1 VRDVVI
7 TDFPVRQPAPP
18 HAPRVLVVDDDRDLV
33 LSLVALLRTEAY
45 GAHGVH
51 NAANILQDIR
61 AYDPDVVILD
71 IVMPGKT
78 GWDAAREI
86 RAELPGRKL
95 ALIGMSGEHTR
106 GVDRAQSES
115 NGFDFYLMKPCDPS
129 VLLTL
134 LRWLSIQ
141 SPFRS
146 SFR

>member
-1 VRDVVI
+1 MRDVVI

-45 GAHGVH
+45 EARGAHD
-51 NAANILQDIR
+51 AANILQDIR

-71 IVMPGKT
+71 IAMPGKT
-78 GWDAAREI
+78 GWDAAKEI
-86 RAELPGRKL
+86 RAGIPGKKP

-106 GVDRAQSES
+106 GLDRTHSEL
-115 NGFDFYLMKPCDPS
+115 NGFDFYLMKPCDPH

>member
-1 VRDVVI
+1 MREVFI
-7 TDFPVRQPAPP
+7 TDIPARQPAPP
-18 HAPRVLVVDDDRDLV
+18 HAARVLVVDDDRDLV

-45 GAHGVH
+45 EARGVH
-51 NAANILQDIR
+51 DATQILQTIR
-61 AYDPDVVILD
+61 EYGPDVVILD
-71 IVMPGKT
+71 IAMPGKT

-86 RAELPGRKL
+86 RARMPGKKP
-95 ALIGMSGEHTR
+95 ALIGMSGEHTT
-106 GVDRAQSES
+106 GADRMHSEL
-115 NGFDFYLMKPCDPS
+115 NGFDFYLMKPCDPN